1 MRETDRYVKRTLE
14 TGLAPIEMKYQPVFD
29 CANGEPVAYLGEAH
43 LNSVLYGT
51 LAPADYEE
59 SADMAEEGVEL
70 AFASFRKVMRLVDAL
85 CAKAVR
91 FSFVSFRAPAALL
104 LSDGLYEKLTAEMK
118 AAGFTEPGRVAL
130 SFAPEILT
138 MELPAAKSGFS
149 AIGAAGLRTLVRDCG
164 KEDFPLMRLLSF
176 TPDFVSVSPSLT
188 ALLSDRDRSGAV
200 SPFFQMLKGL
210 HIAAIAN
217 GVPDDDTVR
226 AFSRCE
232 AFGFLPSADYRG
244 HFSCHAALL
253 TEDALIPGKEN

>member
-1 MRETDRYVKRTLE
+1 M
-14 TGLAPIEMKYQPVFD
+14 
-29 CANGEPVAYLGEAH
+29 AYLGEAH

-91 FSFVSFRAPAALL
+91 FSFASFRAPAALL

-149 AIGAAGLRTLVRDCG
+149 AIARPGSARWCGIAAKRISRSCACFLSRPILCRFLPLSRRS
-164 KEDFPLMRLLSF
+164 FP
-176 TPDFVSVSPSLT
+176 TVT
-188 ALLSDRDRSGAV
+188 GSGAV

-232 AFGFLPSADYRG
+232 GVRLSAVRRLPRSFLLPRRASHGGCADPRKG
-244 HFSCHAALL
+244 EL
-253 TEDALIPGKEN
+253 T